1 MAVALRGNLSDFGI
15 GEVFQLIGQQR
26 KTGVLEVDG
35 GGERIH
41 VSFVEGSVVSAAT
54 AGPHEDAALGDMLV
68 RSGLLAPDR
77 LVALEGRVEAEDFR
91 RLVIHEEGLHARD
104 VETMAELVTRETIFT
119 LLRWTS
125 GSFHF
130 SAHPV
135 RTRPDMRRWPAE
147 QILMDGLRMV
157 DEWRTFDADATRED
171 AVFRQAGS
179 FDGYREAVRGE
190 SRGQLGDAERLYQL
204 LDGRL
209 PARRAIDR
217 SRVGSF
223 EGARLLTALRRA
235 GAIEPVSPSEL
246 PRAPR
251 ASAGTAPVRPGWR
264 GAVAAALPFLALAC
278 VAAFAQRSPAPQGAA
293 LLADPLVAAQ
303 AAGAALRM
311 RNAAE
316 AFRFLHGRWP
326 RDLAELAADGW
337 TPDPAMA
344 GDLGSPYSVPD
355 RGAGGALLAPE
366 HGRGPGSDS

>member
-68 RSGLLAPDR
+68 RAGLLAPER

-104 VETMAELVTRETIFT
+104 VDAMAELVTRETIFK
-119 LLRWTS
+119 LLRWST

-135 RTRPDMRRWPAE
+135 RARPDARGWPAE

-157 DEWRTFDADATRED
+157 DEWRTFDPDATRED

-179 FDGYREAVRGE
+179 FDAYREAVRGE
-190 SRGQLGDAERLYQL
+190 SRGQLADAERLYQL
-204 LDGRL
+204 LDGRT
-209 PARRAIDR
+209 PARRAVDR

-223 EGARLLTALRRA
+223 EGARLLTALRRV
-235 GAIEPVSPSEL
+235 GAVEPVSASEL
-246 PRAPR
+246 PKPPR
-251 ASAGTAPVRPGWR
+251 AHAGAAPARAGWR
-264 GAVAAALPFLALAC
+264 SAVAAVLSLAALAL
-278 VAAFAQRSPAPQGAA
+278 VAGLAQRAPAPASIGLA
-293 LLADPLVAAQ
+293 ADPLAAAR
-303 AAGAALRM
+303 AAGAAQRM

-316 AFRFLHGRWP
+316 AFRFAHGRWP
-326 RDLAELAADGW
+326 RDLAELTADGW

-344 GDLGSPYSVPD
+344 GDLASPYSLEGRD
-355 RGAGGALLAPE
+355 AGSGVLAPE
-366 HGRGPGSDS
+366 Y